1 MENTN
6 NSKNPI
12 GVKISGYTFFVPYQL
27 NELVANEKTKI
38 EMKVGSMNLPKELLL
53 REEMKKPVQD
63 IEEGTF
69 VDIQFVPPVPDQE
82 KIISSQKEEQDDQ
95 EETVVSKQ
103 EQTKEAAEI
112 TQKQQRDAAEQ
123 ERILI
128 QQTQE
133 SSDDKLPGEDD
144 SII

>member
-12 GVKISGYTFFVPYQL
+12 GVKISAGTLKIDSQL
-27 NELVANEKTKI
+27 
-38 EMKVGSMNLPKELLL
+38 KELQVNNPREIRVGDMNVSEMLL
-53 REEMKKPVQD
+53 REKMKKPVQD
-63 IEEGTF
+63 RDEFTF
-69 VDIQFVPPVPDQE
+69 PDIQIVPPVPDQE
-82 KIISSQKEEQDDQ
+82 KIIFTQKEEQDNQ
-95 EETVVSKQ
+95 EETEAFKQ
-103 EQTKEAAEI
+103 EQAKEEAEI